1 MKIGG
6 VEIKGRAVLGPMAG
20 FTDMAFRALCM
31 EQGAC
36 LCVTEMISAKG
47 LFYKNRNSLP
57 LLEVSEGGRP
67 AALQLFGS
75 EPELMAGEALKLE
88 DGPYD
93 FFDINMGCPM
103 PKIVNNGEGSALM
116 LQPELAERIVSE
128 MSRTLKKPVTV
139 KIRKGFNDQNINAV
153 EFAKRMEGAG
163 AAAISVHGRTREEYY
178 SGKADWDIIRQV
190 KEAVKI
196 PVIGSGDVTSAQAA
210 AAMTEQTGCDAVM
223 AARAARGN
231 PWIFREI
238 NAYFEGRPIPARPSL
253 DEIKQTIFRQL
264 EMMTAQAGEYSAV
277 RQMRKHVGFYSA
289 GFKNSASLR
298 RTINQAGTIEEFTEI
313 IDKWSEM

>member
-116 LQPELAERIVSE
+116 LQPELAEKIVSE

-210 AAMTEQTGCDAVM
+210 AAMTESTGCDAVM

-238 NAYFEGRPIPARPSL
+238 NACFEGRPIPPRPSL

-298 RTINQAGTIEEFTEI
+298 RRINQAGTTEEFTEI
-313 IDKWSEM
+313 INNWN